1 MTGIPITNVNNN
13 CSSGST
19 ALFHASN
26 AVKSSLA
33 ECALA
38 LGFERM
44 TSGSL
49 VNVFPDRTVPT
60 LLFGLRALELEEK
73 LGENFG
79 PVAPRMFGNAGKEYC
94 ARHGANVRHFAKI
107 GAF

>member
-13 CSSGST
+13 CSTGST
-19 ALFHASN
+19 ALVHAVN
-26 AVKSSLA
+26 AVKASLV

-44 TSGSL
+44 ASGSITNL
-49 VNVFPDRTVPT
+49 FPDRAGPT
-60 LLFGLRALELEEK
+60 ILFGIRTLEVEET

-79 PVAPRMFGNAGKEYC
+79 PVAPRLFSNGAKEGTKY
-94 ARHGANVRHFAKI
+94 GSNVGHFAKI

>member
-1 MTGIPITNVNNN
+1 MTGIPITNISNN
-13 CSSGST
+13 CSTGST
-19 ALFHASN
+19 ALVHAAN
-26 AVKSSLA
+26 AVKTSLV

-44 TSGSL
+44 ASGSL
-49 VNVFPDRTVPT
+49 TNQYPDRVGPT
-60 LLFGLRALELEEK
+60 ALLGFKTIELEET

-79 PVAPRMFGNAGKEYC
+79 PVAPRMFANAGKEFCDKY
-94 ARHGANVRHFAKI
+94 GANVGHFAKI